1 MAIKGLGTKE
11 ELLHAH
17 GISKWY
23 GAEGTATILKDI
35 SLSVRRAETV
45 AIVGR
50 SGEGKT
56 TLLHILGILE
66 KPSRGSLTI
75 LGQPVSRSNR
85 EALRRTGIGFI
96 FQGFHLLDECTAL
109 ENVLIP
115 AQISRQAIGKNSAAR
130 ARALGLLER
139 VGLSKCASRDCKL
152 LSGGEKQ
159 RVALARALMNDPS
172 LILADE
178 PTGNL
183 DHATSLELQTMLLA
197 FAKEQNKGLIVVTHD
212 REFAK
217 RCSTQYVLSD
227 GALHETRGER

>member
-1 MAIKGLGTKE
+1 MATKNIHTQ

-17 GISKWY
+17 SISKWY
-23 GAEGTATILKDI
+23 GAEGAAPILKDI

-109 ENVLIP
+109 ENVLVP
-115 AQISRQAIGKNSAAR
+115 AQISRQATGKNSLAR
-130 ARALGLLER
+130 KRGMELLER
-139 VGLSKCASRDCKL
+139 VGLSKCAARDCKL

-159 RVALARALMNDPS
+159 RVALARALMNNPS

-183 DHATSLELQTMLLA
+183 DHATSLELQTMLLSLV
-197 FAKEQNKGLIVVTHD
+197 KEQGKGLVVVTHD

-217 RCSTQYVLSD
+217 KCTTQYVLSD
-227 GALHETRGER
+227 GTLQETRG